1 MDNSVENNGIVAFT
15 IKPNIIPATAIRKV
29 NRVTYSLG
37 ELGDVDDTGDVS
49 KYSISTQ
56 SEARH
61 VSLQSRLG
69 HYQSISLLHSLINFC
84 QRICH
89 EVNFCIQLSHD
100 NILPLEGVTEG
111 FGPLPALVTPWMDN
125 GSLNDYLRREVNLS
139 REKKLTMVREVA
151 AGLQY
156 LHDKNIVHGNLTST
170 NVLVGS
176 DGTLYLGDF
185 WFSMIFAES
194 ENIIYGPSNGES
206 IRWMPP
212 RTTIPLDVSEV
223 MEPSEDMPTKARD
236 IYSYGCILMQVFSG
250 YQPYHGIKAA
260 ALMPAILA
268 GTKPFSHLT
277 DFDNIQQYAQR
288 CLSRNS
294 EDRPVIAHIVKYLW
308 EQTNVAETVKM
319 MLSKFT
325 VNQISK
331 AVLTRCDCN
340 ADDLDVL
347 GAALRCKWVRETCE
361 IEVAVKTLMDDV
373 HSQNDLDRM
382 CNRIRR
388 ELSVREK
395 LKRDTILALHGMTT
409 GFGVLPSF
417 VYPWMAGGSLHD
429 YLKREHLNLP
439 VHRKLDILV
448 QIADGI
454 KYLHKKGIAHGNLT
468 SDNIFLEASGRVRIA
483 EFSHSVILAEANNRI
498 FSEQLLGDARYVSPE
513 RIASDRQIGI
523 PKATKPGDVYSYG
536 CIAILVL
543 SGKVPYWW
551 IQEESQVLLEKVRGT
566 EPFNLNVEIDEVH
579 LSLVRQCLL
588 EEKSRPLIE
597 KVLHLVLVQSFGA
610 ADLTDSIQRLNR
622 DHCDSGGF
630 SYIHTCKLCPT
641 KIDASVQEKVSRYYQ
656 YPTTTDCV
664 DVAVKEI
671 ILVNDPDILKIIN
684 RLFREIKLWL
694 KLEHENIVPLWGV
707 TDGFGSLPALVSPW
721 LENGSLTRYL
731 QHKHEMLF
739 DDGKFALL
747 TDVARGLRYL
757 HSQSIVHGDLS
768 GNNVLVDENG
778 KASLADFGLSAL
790 LPGRMS
796 QALLPTNP
804 TCTAQYMAP
813 EYVKFDGEGK
823 LTPVFTSKSDV
834 YSFGGIMLQ
843 VLEGKVPYHY
853 IARYE
858 TIMYHIFTGIRP
870 KKPPAS
876 VIIDSDWDFI
886 QRCWLE
892 DAECRPSD
900 EDILGFVEGRAGIPS
915 Y

>member
-1 MDNSVENNGIVAFT
+1 R
-15 IKPNIIPATAIRKV
+15 IR
-29 NRVTYSLG
+29 REIYIWS
-37 ELGDVDDTGDVS
+37 
-49 KYSISTQ
+49 
-56 SEARH
+56 
-61 VSLQSRLG
+61 
-69 HYQSISLLHSLINFC
+69 
-84 QRICH
+84 
-89 EVNFCIQLSHD
+89 QLSHD
-100 NILPLEGVTEG
+100 SILPFEGVTEG
-111 FGPLPALVTPWMDN
+111 FGPLPALVTPWMEN

-139 REKKLTMVREVA
+139 REKRLTMVREVA

-156 LHDKNIVHGNLTST
+156 LHDKNIVHGDLTST

-176 DGTLYLGDF
+176 DGTLYIEDF
-185 WFSMIFAES
+185 SLSTILTES
-194 ENIIYGPSNGES
+194 ENISNHIGD
-206 IRWMPP
+206 IRWMAPEVF
-212 RTTIPLDVSEV
+212 TMDDVK
-223 MEPSEDMPTKARD
+223 PTDLKACD
-236 IYSYGCILMQVFSG
+236 IYSYGCIMMQVFSG
-250 YQPYHGIKAA
+250 RQPYHNISRYLAVMVAKMQGIE
-260 ALMPAILA
+260 
-268 GTKPFSHLT
+268 PFSQLT
-277 DFDNIQQYAQR
+277 GVDEDIQVVARRCWSSEIEQRPLVANIVGFCWLR
-288 CLSRNS
+288 
-294 EDRPVIAHIVKYLW
+294 
-308 EQTNVAETVKM
+308 TNIAETTKKFLSNLAVTSIPQTVLMKCDHYTDDFSYPSSNVK
-319 MLSKFT
+319 
-325 VNQISK
+325 
-331 AVLTRCDCN
+331 
-340 ADDLDVL
+340 
-347 GAALRCKWVRETCE
+347 CKWLRESGIT
-361 IEVAVKTLMDDV
+361 EVAVKTMTDNVDN
-373 HSQNDLDRM
+373 QTDLDKIHS
-382 CNRIRR
+382 RIRR
-388 ELSVREK
+388 EIYVRES
-395 LKRDTILALHGMTT
+395 LRHETILALHGMTT

-429 YLKREHLNLP
+429 YLKREHSNLP
-439 VHRKLDILV
+439 ARRRLDILV

-468 SDNIFLEASGRVRIA
+468 SDDIFLDASGRVRIA

-513 RIASDRQIGI
+513 RIASDRQMGV

-536 CIAILVL
+536 CVGILVL

-566 EPFNLNVEIDEVH
+566 EPYLPTVEIDEAH
-579 LSLVRQCLL
+579 LSLVRQCLS
-588 EEKSRPLIE
+588 EEKSRPSIE
-597 KVLHLVLVQSFGA
+597 KVIYLILVKSFGA
-610 ADLTDSIQRLNR
+610 VDLTYSIQRVNK
-622 DHCDSGGF
+622 DHRDSGGF
-630 SYIHTCKLCPT
+630 SYVHACKLRLT
-641 KIDASVQEKVSRYYQ
+641 EIDASVQEKVSRYYQ
-656 YPTTTDCV
+656 YPTMTDCV

-671 ILVNDPDILKIIN
+671 ILVKDPDILKIIN

-694 KLEHENIVPLWGV
+694 RLEHENIVPLWGV

-721 LENGSLTRYL
+721 SVNGSLTRYL

-796 QALLPTNP
+796 QALLPTNL

-813 EYVKFDGEGK
+813 EYLKFDGEGN

-900 EDILGFVEGRAGIPS
+900 EDILGFVEGRAGI
-915 Y
+915 